1 MTLREIQNSEKL
13 FLLATDVEAVLGVS
27 ANSIRLQAQ
36 KDKDKLGF
44 PVIVAGTRVRIPRIP
59 FLKFILEGE

>member
-1 MTLREIQNSEKL
+1 MTLQEIQNSEKL